1 MSPPRIDRDWRCA
14 NPLPPI
20 DSGTDKN
27 SRGRVLAVGGGRRVP
42 GGLALV
48 AEAALRVGAGKV
60 RMATIEPL
68 AIPLGLLMPEA
79 GMVALPE
86 NERGEIAADAAPLI
100 REQMETC
107 EAAVLGAAMSGREEV
122 DVLLRASIAA
132 PRDGLALVLDAAC
145 VACAGSLADMVAAH
159 GGRAVLTPHHGE
171 MASLTGQL
179 EQVIGDDPERAAVD
193 AARRFGAVIVLKSA
207 RTVIAAPDGT
217 LLTHH
222 SDTPGLGTGG
232 SGDVLAG
239 IIGGVLARGCAP
251 LTAAGWGVW
260 LHAQVGLAAANE
272 IGPVGFLGRDLPP
285 RLPRLLAAHAG

>member
-1 MSPPRIDRDWRCA
+1 MSAKPIDAEWFAA

-20 DSGTDKN
+20 DQGTDKN

-68 AIPLGLLMPEA
+68 TIPLGLAMPEA
-79 GMVALPE
+79 GVVALPE
-86 NERGEIAADAAPLI
+86 NARGEIDPSAAPLI
-100 REQMETC
+100 AEQMETC
-107 EAAVLGAAMSGREEV
+107 ESAVLGPAMSGRDQV
-122 DVLLRASIAA
+122 DTLLRGVLDR

-145 VACAGSLADMVAAH
+145 IACAGELHALIAAH
-159 GGRAVLTPHHGE
+159 GGRIVLTPHAGE
-171 MASLTGQL
+171 MASLTGAS
-179 EQVIGDDPERAAVD
+179 EREIADRPHTAARD
-193 AARRFGAVIVLKSA
+193 AAAKFGAVVVLKGV
-207 RTVIAAPDGT
+207 RTVVAAPDGT
-217 LLTHH
+217 LLDWH

-239 IIGGVLARGCAP
+239 IIGGLLARGAAP

-260 LHAQVGLAAANE
+260 LHAQAGLLATAQ
-272 IGPVGFLGRDLPP
+272 IGPIGFLGRDLPG
-285 RLPRLLAAHAG
+285 RLPRVLAAHAV